1 MGGRTAEELESLLED
16 AVVLCDAPAAAAL
29 FEPGGVLVAGLGVP
43 ATGRVEVECAAAGLW
58 ACGYVADPRRVL
70 RGHGL
75 ALVVGARSVTVARR
89 EDDGIW
95 RYAFAVFAV
104 FAGTELVEEEGRRP
118 GGEGATYLRP
128 R

>member
-1 MGGRTAEELESLLED
+1 M
-16 AVVLCDAPAAAAL
+16 
-29 FEPGGVLVAGLGVP
+29 
-43 ATGRVEVECAAAGLW
+43 
-58 ACGYVADPRRVL
+58 
-70 RGHGL
+70 
-75 ALVVGARSVTVARR
+75 TVARR

-95 RYAFAVFAV
+95 RYAFAV